1 MGQFFQMIAD
11 LWAGIIAQFDQRPL
25 QIGNYSVSVT
35 ALIFAFIVIGFVV
48 SLFWKGART

>member
-1 MGQFFQMIAD
+1 MKQFFEMIAE
-11 LWAGIIAQFDQRPL
+11 LWGGIIAQFDQRPL

-35 ALIFAFIVIGFVV
+35 ALIFAFLVIGFVV